1 MEVLGFESRNVL
13 YIFIE
18 VFHMSPKVIDL
29 QVRFSVRQRILL
41 ELVVNG

>member
-1 MEVLGFESRNVL
+1 MEVFGFESRNVL

-18 VFHMSPKVIDL
+18 VFPKVIDL

-41 ELVVNG
+41 ELVVNV